1 MTSINGGG
9 AFHRVQNLLDQNSTR
24 VSDSMQRLAS
34 GKEVITPGDRLSQ
47 VAISNGIRSEL
58 ATLKVGFQNGT
69 EALQAITTAN
79 QDVMQLSDMVIR
91 LEELNALGENELN
104 TSEDIEAIKAEARA
118 ILDEFASVQT
128 RAKWKGNAMFH
139 ATTTAAPQVSFGQND
154 SGSTVVLSLGKT
166 IPLATTT
173 TLLGLRVETAPP
185 AGNATLV
192 SAQQIATGDANGAS
206 AGENSSKGLSKLK
219 SQVDLL
225 QINGGAL
232 YNQISNTL
240 DHMSS
245 LKAGYNLDI
254 SSKTDVDFAAETTN
268 LAKGQILAQAGTAM
282 LAQANSQGQ
291 GMLKLIQ

>member
-58 ATLKVGFQNGT
+58 ATLKVGVQNGT
-69 EALQAITTAN
+69 EALQAISTAN

-104 TSEDIEAIKAEARA
+104 TSEDKAAIKAEATA
-118 ILDEFASVQT
+118 ILAEFASVQT
-128 RAKWKGNAMFH
+128 RAKWKGNAMMH
-139 ATTTAAPQVSFGQND
+139 ATTTSAPQVSFGQND
-154 SGSTVVLSLGKT
+154 TGSSVTLSLGKT
-166 IPLATTT
+166 IAVATTAAAGT
-173 TLLGLRVETAPP
+173 ISDAA
-185 AGNATLV
+185 AGNATGV
-192 SAQQIATGDANGAS
+192 NASTIAIGTANGAS
-206 AGENSSKGLSKLK
+206 PAENSSIGLSKMK

>member
-58 ATLKVGFQNGT
+58 ATLKVGVQNGT
-69 EALQAITTAN
+69 EALQAISTAN

-104 TSEDIEAIKAEARA
+104 TSEDKAAIKAEATA
-118 ILDEFASVQT
+118 ILAEFASVQT
-128 RAKWKGNAMFH
+128 RAKWKGNAMMH
-139 ATTTAAPQVSFGQND
+139 ASAGLAPSVAFGQND
-154 SGSTVVLSLGKT
+154 TDSTVSLSLGTT
-166 IPLATTT
+166 IAVATTASGGT
-173 TLLGLRVETAPP
+173 ITDAA
-185 AGNATLV
+185 AGNATKV
-192 SAQQIATGDANGAS
+192 NASTIAIGTANGAS
-206 AGENSSKGLSKLK
+206 AAENSSKGLSKMK

>member
-9 AFHRVQNLLDQNSTR
+9 AFHRVQNLLDQNSSR

-69 EALQAITTAN
+69 EALQAISTAN

-104 TSEDIEAIKAEARA
+104 TLEDKLAIGAEAA
-118 ILDEFASVQT
+118 FILAEFASVQT
-128 RAKWKGNAMFH
+128 RAKWKGNAMMH
-139 ATTTAAPQVSFGQND
+139 ATTTLAPSVNFGNGD
-154 SGSTVVLSLGKT
+154 ANSVKLTVGKT
-166 IPLATTT
+166 ILVTQTNAA
-173 TLLGLRVETAPP
+173 GLEVRPP
-185 AGNATLV
+185 PGNAMIV
-192 SAQQIATGDANGAS
+192 GPRFIANGMANGSS
-206 AGENSSKGLSKLK
+206 AGENSSVGLSKLK
-219 SQVDLL
+219 SQVDAL

-254 SSKTDVDFAAETTN
+254 SSKTDVDFAAETTK
-268 LAKGQILAQAGTAM
+268 LAKGQILSQAGTAM

-291 GMLKLIQ
+291 GMLKLIE